1 MWAWSATVPNPAPD
15 PEALAMVQAMPLIPE
30 RDPMRATPLLAC
42 TAAAL
47 LLAGAADLSARW
59 ADEAAIRQTVQ
70 YYFDGGKNRDSVALR
85 KAFHP
90 DARMLF
96 AKDGKL
102 VVVPIGEYIARVA
115 GTRPKPGEVDSTRRR
130 VTSVDVT
137 GDAAIARI
145 ELQRPDMVVT
155 DYMSLLKVNGRWQI
169 VTKIF
174 TRGTRPEHVSGS

>member
-1 MWAWSATVPNPAPD
+1 MRLSTLLVASAT
-15 PEALAMVQAMPLIPE
+15 
-30 RDPMRATPLLAC
+30 
-42 TAAAL
+42 AL
-47 LLAGAADLSARW
+47 LLAGAADLNARW
-59 ADEAAIRQTVQ
+59 ADEAAIRQAVQ

-115 GTRPKPGEVDSTRRR
+115 ADRLEPGEVDSTRRR
-130 VTSVDVT
+130 VTSVDVA
-137 GDAAIARI
+137 GDAAVARL
-145 ELQRPDMVVT
+145 ELERPDALLT

-169 VTKIF
+169 VSKIF
-174 TRGTRPEHVSGS
+174 TRETRREHVSGS